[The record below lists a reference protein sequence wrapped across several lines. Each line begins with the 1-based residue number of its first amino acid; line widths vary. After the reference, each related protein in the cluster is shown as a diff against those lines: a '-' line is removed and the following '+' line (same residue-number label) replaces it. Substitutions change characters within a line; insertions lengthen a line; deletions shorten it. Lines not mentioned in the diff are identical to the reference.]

1 MEQLLAWVKK
11 LAVFMIL
18 CSYMEHLI
26 PSHYKRYFHMCTGLI
41 LILMISTPLLRI
53 VHGDMESEVI
63 CLLENLRTSS
73 KGYQTDSTLEQ
84 EYRDYYMSQ
93 YKSAVTEQ
101 IEAQARSE
109 GLCAEKITFSVDED
123 PESSSYGCLT
133 DLALTVTKVNGR
145 QAESSAV
152 TRLKKNISRQ
162 MGIQESRIHLSDSQT
177 LLVRQ

>member
-1 MEQLLAWVKK
+1 
-11 LAVFMIL
+11 
-18 CSYMEHLI
+18 
-26 PSHYKRYFHMCTGLI
+26 
-41 LILMISTPLLRI
+41 
-53 VHGDMESEVI
+53 
-63 CLLENLRTSS
+63 
-73 KGYQTDSTLEQ
+73 
-84 EYRDYYMSQ
+84 MSQ

-133 DLALTVTKVNGR
+133 DLALTVTKENGR

>member
-53 VHGDMESEVI
+53 VHGDKESEVI

-84 EYRDYYMSQ
+84 EYRDYYMS
-93 YKSAVTEQ
+93 ST
-101 IEAQARSE
+101 
-109 GLCAEKITFSVDED
+109 
-123 PESSSYGCLT
+123 
-133 DLALTVTKVNGR
+133 
-145 QAESSAV
+145 
-152 TRLKKNISRQ
+152 SR
-162 MGIQESRIHLSDSQT
+162 R
-177 LLVRQ
+177 

>member
-53 VHGDMESEVI
+53 VRGDMGSEVI

-73 KGYQTDSTLEQ
+73 KGYQADAALDQ
-84 EYRDYYMSQ
+84 EYRDYYMAQ
-93 YKSAVTEQ
+93 YRSAVTEQ
-101 IEAQARSE
+101 IEALVRSE
-109 GLCAEKITFSVDED
+109 GLNAEKITFSLDED

-133 DLALTVTKVNGR
+133 ALELAVSSGNGGQEER
-145 QAESSAV
+145 SARN
-152 TRLKKNISRQ
+152 RLKKDLSQ
-162 MGIQESRIHLSDSQT
+162 QLGIQESRIHFSDS
-177 LLVRQ
+177 

>member
-123 PESSSYGCLT
+123 PESSSYGLP
-133 DLALTVTKVNGR
+133 DRFGVNGDKR
-145 QAESSAV
+145 KWQAGREQCRHSSE
-152 TRLKKNISRQ
+152 KKYQSANGHTGKPHSLVGQ
-162 MGIQESRIHLSDSQT
+162 SDT
-177 LLVRQ
+177 AR

>member
-1 MEQLLAWVKK
+1 
-11 LAVFMIL
+11 
-18 CSYMEHLI
+18 
-26 PSHYKRYFHMCTGLI
+26 
-41 LILMISTPLLRI
+41 MISTPLLI

-63 CLLENLRTSS
+63 CLLENLRTNS

-123 PESSSYGCLT
+123 PKAAVYGCL
-133 DLALTVTKVNGR
+133 DRFGVNGDKR
-145 QAESSAV
+145 KWQAGRAV
-152 TRLKKNISRQ
+152 PSI
-162 MGIQESRIHLSDSQT
+162 
-177 LLVRQ
+177 V

>member
-26 PSHYKRYFHMCTGLI
+26 PSQYKRYFHMCTGLI

-53 VHGDMESEVI
+53 VRGGMGSEVI
-63 CLLENLRTSS
+63 CILENLRTSS
-73 KGYQTDSTLEQ
+73 KEYQADYALEQ
-84 EYRDYYMSQ
+84 EYRDYYMAQ

-109 GLCAEKITFSVDED
+109 GLCAEKITFSVNED

-133 DLALTVTKVNGR
+133 DLVLTVTKENGR
-145 QAESSAV
+145 QSESSDV
-152 TRLKKNISRQ
+152 TRLKKNLSRQ
-162 MGIQESRIHLSDSQT
+162 LGIQESRIHLSDSQT
-177 LLVRQ
+177 LLDRQ